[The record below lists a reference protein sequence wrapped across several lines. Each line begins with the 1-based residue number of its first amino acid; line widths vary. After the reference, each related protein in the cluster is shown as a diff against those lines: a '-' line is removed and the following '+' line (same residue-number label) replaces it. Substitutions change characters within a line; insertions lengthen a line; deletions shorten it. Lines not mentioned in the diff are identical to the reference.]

1 MGFFSRFFSIR
12 EQDSS
17 SPETTWAVEDNGSE
31 LVLDDEYASMLMT
44 EIDIDAAIAKTLAA
58 SPGVDIDASIVSH
71 EGWRLQLQDMVHGR
85 SSEVMRPE
93 HICQDDRCDLGRW
106 LNGSGQERLGHYPA
120 FGMLVARHRYFH
132 QQAAAVITCFQAGDQ
147 AQALQLLNG
156 RCRHASNQVLLLLK
170 ELKRGMGQ

>member
-1 MGFFSRFFSIR
+1 MGFFSRFFRIR

-31 LVLDDEYASMLMT
+31 LVLDEEYASMLMT
-44 EIDIDAAIAKTLAA
+44 EIDIDAAIA
-58 SPGVDIDASIVSH
+58 SH

-106 LNGSGQERLGHYPA
+106 LNGSGQERLGHSPV

-147 AQALQLLNG
+147 TQALQLLNG

>member
-1 MGFFSRFFSIR
+1 MGFFSRFFRIR

-44 EIDIDAAIAKTLAA
+44 EIDIDAAIA
-58 SPGVDIDASIVSH
+58 SH

-106 LNGSGQERLGHYPA
+106 LNGSGQERLGHSPA

>member
-1 MGFFSRFFSIR
+1 MVGQHHAARAHADALRAPGDVAHQHGGGRAGNAGHVVVLGQPVARETQRRAISACCAVRRAMAAPRPRCRLRARHQIEHGGF
-12 EQDSS
+12 
-17 SPETTWAVEDNGSE
+17 
-31 LVLDDEYASMLMT
+31 
-44 EIDIDAAIAKTLAA
+44 
-58 SPGVDIDASIVSH
+58 
-71 EGWRLQLQDMVHGR
+71 LQ
-85 SSEVMRPE
+85 
-93 HICQDDRCDLGRW
+93 CQDDRCDLGRW
-106 LNGSGQERLGHYPA
+106 LNGSGQERLGHSPA

>member
-1 MGFFSRFFSIR
+1 MGFFSRFFRIR

-44 EIDIDAAIAKTLAA
+44 EIDIDAAI
-58 SPGVDIDASIVSH
+58 VSH

-106 LNGSGQERLGHYPA
+106 LYGTGRVRLGHYPA
-120 FGMLVARHRYFH
+120 FDMLVARHKYFH
-132 QQAAAVITCFQAGDQ
+132 QQVADVVTAFQSGDQ
-147 AQALQLLNG
+147 PKAAQLLNG
-156 RCRHASNQVLLLLK
+156 SCRHASNQVLLLLK
-170 ELKRGMGQ
+170 ELKRGLGR

>member
-1 MGFFSRFFSIR
+1 MGFFSRLFKIK
-12 EQDSS
+12 EQDPDSQ
-17 SPETTWAVEDNGSE
+17 ETTWAVEDNGSE
-31 LVLDDEYASMLMT
+31 LVLDEEYASMLMT
-44 EIDIDAAIAKTLAA
+44 EIDIDAAIA
-58 SPGVDIDASIVSH
+58 SH

-106 LNGSGQERLGHYPA
+106 LNGSGQERLGHSPA

>member
-1 MGFFSRFFSIR
+1 MGFFSRLFKIR
-12 EQDSS
+12 EQDPS

-31 LVLDDEYASMLMT
+31 LVLDEEYASMLMT
-44 EIDIDAAIAKTLAA
+44 EIDIDAAIA
-58 SPGVDIDASIVSH
+58 SH

>member
-1 MGFFSRFFSIR
+1 MGFFSRFFRIR

-31 LVLDDEYASMLMT
+31 LVLDEEYAYMLMT
-44 EIDIDAAIAKTLAA
+44 EIDIDAAIA
-58 SPGVDIDASIVSH
+58 SH

-106 LNGSGQERLGHYPA
+106 LNGSGQERLGHSPA

>member
-1 MGFFSRFFSIR
+1 MGFFSRFFRIR

-44 EIDIDAAIAKTLAA
+44 EIDIDAAIA
-58 SPGVDIDASIVSH
+58 SH

-106 LNGSGQERLGHYPA
+106 LNGSGQERLGHSPV

>member
-1 MGFFSRFFSIR
+1 MGFFSRFFRIR

-31 LVLDDEYASMLMT
+31 LVLDEEYASMLMT
-44 EIDIDAAIAKTLAA
+44 EIDIDAAIA
-58 SPGVDIDASIVSH
+58 SH

-85 SSEVMRPE
+85 SSEVMRPA

-147 AQALQLLNG
+147 TQALQLLNG

>member
-1 MGFFSRFFSIR
+1 MGFFSRFFRIR

-31 LVLDDEYASMLMT
+31 LVLDEEYASMLMT
-44 EIDIDAAIAKTLAA
+44 EIDIDAAI
-58 SPGVDIDASIVSH
+58 ISH

-147 AQALQLLNG
+147 TQALQLLNG

-170 ELKRGMGQ
+170 ELKRGMGR